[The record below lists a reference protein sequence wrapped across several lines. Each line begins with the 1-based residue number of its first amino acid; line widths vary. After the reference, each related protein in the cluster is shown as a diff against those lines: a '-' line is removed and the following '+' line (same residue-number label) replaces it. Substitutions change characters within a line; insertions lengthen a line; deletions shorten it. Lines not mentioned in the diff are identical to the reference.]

1 MNNILTN
8 EREVSELMLKYNF
21 ALQLLETQFNILIK
35 EFEFKNKYNP
45 VEHMKSRLKTEKS
58 IIDKLNKKGYEVTT
72 KNMIS
77 HVHDIIGIRIVCS
90 FLDDVYDIVDII
102 KSSKQFKIKE
112 EKDYIKNPKSTGYM
126 SYHLIVLVPI
136 YLNETVEH
144 VEAEIQ
150 IRTSAMD
157 FWASLDHQM
166 KYKKD
171 VEDASEISEELKEC
185 AEVIAQTDLK
195 MLSLRRKIED
205 RESKENLLQFDKD
218 PM

>member
-1 MNNILTN
+1 MNNILIN

-90 FLDDVYDIVDII
+90 FLEDVYDIVDII

-126 SYHLIVLVPI
+126 SYHLIVLIPI

-157 FWASLDHQM
+157 FWASIDHKIQ
-166 KYKKD
+166 YKFP
-171 VEDASEISEELKEC
+171 SEIPEEVKKEMYNC
-185 AEVIAQTDLK
+185 SLDIRKLDEK
-195 MLSLRRKIED
+195 MQQLNEFVNKYN
-205 RESKENLLQFDKD
+205 KE
-218 PM
+218 

>member
-1 MNNILTN
+1 MNNILIN

-112 EKDYIKNPKSTGYM
+112 EKDYIKNPKTTGYM

-157 FWASLDHQM
+157 FWASIDHKVQ
-166 KYKKD
+166 YKFQ
-171 VEDASEISEELKEC
+171 SEIQEEVKKEMYNC
-185 AEVIAQTDLK
+185 SLDIRKLDEK
-195 MLSLRRKIED
+195 MQQLNEFVNKYNE
-205 RESKENLLQFDKD
+205 
-218 PM
+218 

>member
-1 MNNILTN
+1 MNNILIN

-157 FWASLDHQM
+157 FWASIDHKVQ
-166 KYKKD
+166 YKFP
-171 VEDASEISEELKEC
+171 SEIPEEVKKEMYNC
-185 AEVIAQTDLK
+185 SLDIRKLDEK
-195 MLSLRRKIED
+195 MQQINEFVNKYN
-205 RESKENLLQFDKD
+205 KE
-218 PM
+218 

>member
-90 FLDDVYDIVDII
+90 FFFFLYDIVDII
-102 KSSKQFKIKE
+102 KSSKQFKVKE

-157 FWASLDHQM
+157 FWASIDHKVQ
-166 KYKKD
+166 YKFP
-171 VEDASEISEELKEC
+171 SEIPEEVKKEMYNC
-185 AEVIAQTDLK
+185 SLDIRKLDEK
-195 MLSLRRKIED
+195 MQQLNEFVNKYN
-205 RESKENLLQFDKD
+205 KE
-218 PM
+218 

>member
-1 MNNILTN
+1 MNNILIN

-72 KNMIS
+72 KNMIL

-90 FLDDVYDIVDII
+90 FLYDVYDIVDII

-112 EKDYIKNPKSTGYM
+112 EKDYIKNPKTTGYM

-157 FWASLDHQM
+157 FWASIDHKVQ
-166 KYKKD
+166 YKFP
-171 VEDASEISEELKEC
+171 SEIPEEVKKEMYNC
-185 AEVIAQTDLK
+185 SLDIRKLDEK
-195 MLSLRRKIED
+195 MQQLNEFVNKYN
-205 RESKENLLQFDKD
+205 KE
-218 PM
+218 

>member
-1 MNNILTN
+1 MNNILIN

-72 KNMIS
+72 KNMIL

-102 KSSKQFKIKE
+102 KSSKQFKVKE

-157 FWASLDHQM
+157 FWASIDHKVQ
-166 KYKKD
+166 YKFP
-171 VEDASEISEELKEC
+171 SEIPEEVKKEMYNC
-185 AEVIAQTDLK
+185 SLDIRKLDEK
-195 MLSLRRKIED
+195 MQQLNEFVNKYN
-205 RESKENLLQFDKD
+205 KE
-218 PM
+218 

>member
-1 MNNILTN
+1 MNNILIN

-90 FLDDVYDIVDII
+90 FLEDVYDIVDII

-157 FWASLDHQM
+157 FWASIDHKVQ
-166 KYKKD
+166 YKFP
-171 VEDASEISEELKEC
+171 SEIPDEVKKEMYNC
-185 AEVIAQTDLK
+185 SLDIRKLDEK
-195 MLSLRRKIED
+195 MQQLNEFVNKYN
-205 RESKENLLQFDKD
+205 KE
-218 PM
+218 

>member
-1 MNNILTN
+1 MNNILIN

-90 FLDDVYDIVDII
+90 FLEDVYDIVDII

-150 IRTSAMD
+150 IRTSSMD
-157 FWASLDHQM
+157 FWASIDHKVQ
-166 KYKKD
+166 YKFP
-171 VEDASEISEELKEC
+171 SEIPEEVKKEMYNC
-185 AEVIAQTDLK
+185 SLDIRKLDEK
-195 MLSLRRKIED
+195 MQQLNEFVNKYN
-205 RESKENLLQFDKD
+205 KE
-218 PM
+218 

>member
-1 MNNILTN
+1 MNNILIN

-58 IIDKLNKKGYEVTT
+58 IIDKLNKKGYKVTA
-72 KNMIS
+72 KNMIQ

-90 FLDDVYDIVDII
+90 FLSDVYDIVDII

-136 YLNETVEH
+136 YLNETVEYI
-144 VEAEIQ
+144 EAEVQ

-157 FWASLDHQM
+157 FWASIDHKIQYKFPSEIPEEVKNEMFNCAVDIRKLDEKMQQLNEIVN
-166 KYKKD
+166 KYK
-171 VEDASEISEELKEC
+171 E
-185 AEVIAQTDLK
+185 
-195 MLSLRRKIED
+195 
-205 RESKENLLQFDKD
+205 
-218 PM
+218 

>member
-1 MNNILTN
+1 MNNTLLN
-8 EREVSELMLKYNF
+8 EREISSLMLKYNF

-45 VEHMKSRLKTEKS
+45 VEHVKSIFKSEKS
-58 IIDKLNKKGYEVTT
+58 IIDNLNKKGYIVTA
-72 KNMIS
+72 KNMIQ

-90 FLDDVYDIVDII
+90 FLSDVYDIVDII

-136 YLNETVEH
+136 YLNETVEYI
-144 VEAEIQ
+144 EAEVQ

-157 FWASLDHQM
+157 FWASIDHKIQYKFPSEIPEEVKNEMFNCAVDIRKLDEKMYQLNEIVN
-166 KYKKD
+166 KYK
-171 VEDASEISEELKEC
+171 E
-185 AEVIAQTDLK
+185 
-195 MLSLRRKIED
+195 
-205 RESKENLLQFDKD
+205 
-218 PM
+218 

>member
-1 MNNILTN
+1 MNNTLLN
-8 EREVSELMLKYNF
+8 EREISSLMLKYNF

-90 FLDDVYDIVDII
+90 FLEDVYDIVDII

-157 FWASLDHQM
+157 FWASIDHKVQ
-166 KYKKD
+166 YKFP
-171 VEDASEISEELKEC
+171 SEIPEEVKKEMYNC
-185 AEVIAQTDLK
+185 SLDIRKLDEK
-195 MLSLRRKIED
+195 MQQLNEFVNKYN
-205 RESKENLLQFDKD
+205 KE
-218 PM
+218 

>member
-1 MNNILTN
+1 MNNILIN

-21 ALQLLETQFNILIK
+21 ALQLLETQFNMLIK

-157 FWASLDHQM
+157 FWASIDHKVQ
-166 KYKKD
+166 YKFP
-171 VEDASEISEELKEC
+171 SEIPEEVKKEMYNC
-185 AEVIAQTDLK
+185 SLDIRKLDEK
-195 MLSLRRKIED
+195 MQQLNEFVNKYN
-205 RESKENLLQFDKD
+205 KE
-218 PM
+218 

>member
-1 MNNILTN
+1 MNNILIN

-21 ALQLLETQFNILIK
+21 ALQLLETQFNIFIK

-58 IIDKLNKKGYEVTT
+58 IIDKLNKKGYEITA

-112 EKDYIKNPKSTGYM
+112 EKDYIKNPKTTGYM

-157 FWASLDHQM
+157 FWASIDHKVQ
-166 KYKKD
+166 YKFP
-171 VEDASEISEELKEC
+171 SEIPEEVKKEMYNC
-185 AEVIAQTDLK
+185 SLDIRKLDEK
-195 MLSLRRKIED
+195 MQQLNEFVNKYN
-205 RESKENLLQFDKD
+205 KE
-218 PM
+218 

>member
-1 MNNILTN
+1 
-8 EREVSELMLKYNF
+8 MLKYNF

-90 FLDDVYDIVDII
+90 FLEDVYDIVDII

-157 FWASLDHQM
+157 FWASIDHKVQ
-166 KYKKD
+166 YKFP
-171 VEDASEISEELKEC
+171 SEIPEEVKKEMYNC
-185 AEVIAQTDLK
+185 SLDIRKLDEK
-195 MLSLRRKIED
+195 MQQLNEFVNKYNE
-205 RESKENLLQFDKD
+205 
-218 PM
+218 

>member
-1 MNNILTN
+1 
-8 EREVSELMLKYNF
+8 
-21 ALQLLETQFNILIK
+21 
-35 EFEFKNKYNP
+35 
-45 VEHMKSRLKTEKS
+45 MKSRLKTEKS

-90 FLDDVYDIVDII
+90 FLEDVYDIVDII

-157 FWASLDHQM
+157 FWASIDHKVQ
-166 KYKKD
+166 YKFP
-171 VEDASEISEELKEC
+171 SEIPEEVKKEMYNSSLDIRKLD
-185 AEVIAQTDLK
+185 EK
-195 MLSLRRKIED
+195 MQQLNEFVNKYN
-205 RESKENLLQFDKD
+205 KE
-218 PM
+218 

>member
-1 MNNILTN
+1 MNNILIN

-90 FLDDVYDIVDII
+90 FLEDVYDIVDII

-157 FWASLDHQM
+157 FWASIDHKVQ
-166 KYKKD
+166 YKFP
-171 VEDASEISEELKEC
+171 SEIPEEVKKEMYNC
-185 AEVIAQTDLK
+185 
-195 MLSLRRKIED
+195 SLDIRKLDEKVQQLN
-205 RESKENLLQFDKD
+205 EFVNKYNKE
-218 PM
+218 

>member
-1 MNNILTN
+1 MNNILIN

-72 KNMIS
+72 KNMIL

-112 EKDYIKNPKSTGYM
+112 EKDYIKNPKTTGYM

-157 FWASLDHQM
+157 FWASIDHKVQ
-166 KYKKD
+166 YKFP
-171 VEDASEISEELKEC
+171 SEIPEEVKKEMYNC
-185 AEVIAQTDLK
+185 SLDIRKLDEK
-195 MLSLRRKIED
+195 MQQLNEFVNKYNE
-205 RESKENLLQFDKD
+205 
-218 PM
+218 

>member
-1 MNNILTN
+1 MNNILIN

-90 FLDDVYDIVDII
+90 FLEDVYDIVDII
-102 KSSKQFKIKE
+102 KSSKQFKIEE

-157 FWASLDHQM
+157 FWASIDHKVQ
-166 KYKKD
+166 YKFP
-171 VEDASEISEELKEC
+171 SEIPEEVKKEMYNC
-185 AEVIAQTDLK
+185 SLDIRKLDEK
-195 MLSLRRKIED
+195 MQQLNEFVNKYN
-205 RESKENLLQFDKD
+205 KE
-218 PM
+218 

>member
-1 MNNILTN
+1 MNNILIN

-45 VEHMKSRLKTEKS
+45 VEHVKSRIKSEKS

-72 KNMIS
+72 KNMIL

-136 YLNETVEH
+136 YLNETVEYI
-144 VEAEIQ
+144 EAEVQ

-157 FWASLDHQM
+157 CWASIDHKIQYKFPSEIPEEVKNEMFNCAVDIRKLDEKMYQLNEIVN
-166 KYKKD
+166 KYK
-171 VEDASEISEELKEC
+171 E
-185 AEVIAQTDLK
+185 
-195 MLSLRRKIED
+195 
-205 RESKENLLQFDKD
+205 
-218 PM
+218 

>member
-1 MNNILTN
+1 MNNILIN

-72 KNMIS
+72 KNMIL

-126 SYHLIVLVPI
+126 SFHLIVLVPI

-157 FWASLDHQM
+157 FWASIDHKVQ
-166 KYKKD
+166 YKFP
-171 VEDASEISEELKEC
+171 SEIPEEVKKEMYNC
-185 AEVIAQTDLK
+185 SLDIRKLDEK
-195 MLSLRRKIED
+195 MQQLNEFVNKYN
-205 RESKENLLQFDKD
+205 KE
-218 PM
+218 

>member
-1 MNNILTN
+1 MNNILIN

-77 HVHDIIGIRIVCS
+77 HIHDIIGIRIVCS
-90 FLDDVYDIVDII
+90 FLEDVYDIVDII

-157 FWASLDHQM
+157 FWASIDHKVQ
-166 KYKKD
+166 YKFP
-171 VEDASEISEELKEC
+171 SEIPEEVKKEMYNC
-185 AEVIAQTDLK
+185 SLDIRKLDEK
-195 MLSLRRKIED
+195 MQQLNEFVNKYN
-205 RESKENLLQFDKD
+205 KE
-218 PM
+218 

>member
-1 MNNILTN
+1 MNNILIN

-77 HVHDIIGIRIVCS
+77 HVHDIIGIRMVCS

-157 FWASLDHQM
+157 FWASIDHKVQ
-166 KYKKD
+166 YKFP
-171 VEDASEISEELKEC
+171 SEIPEEVKKEMYNC
-185 AEVIAQTDLK
+185 SLDIRKLDEK
-195 MLSLRRKIED
+195 MQQLNEFVNKYNE
-205 RESKENLLQFDKD
+205 
-218 PM
+218 

>member
-1 MNNILTN
+1 MNNILIN

-136 YLNETVEH
+136 YLNETVEY

-157 FWASLDHQM
+157 FWASIDHKVQ
-166 KYKKD
+166 YKFP
-171 VEDASEISEELKEC
+171 SEIPEEVKKEMYNC
-185 AEVIAQTDLK
+185 SLDIRKLDEK
-195 MLSLRRKIED
+195 MQQLNEFVNKYN
-205 RESKENLLQFDKD
+205 KE
-218 PM
+218 

>member
-1 MNNILTN
+1 MNNILIN

-102 KSSKQFKIKE
+102 KSSTQFKIKE

-126 SYHLIVLVPI
+126 SYHLIILVPI

-157 FWASLDHQM
+157 FWASIDHKVQ
-166 KYKKD
+166 YKFP
-171 VEDASEISEELKEC
+171 SEIPEEVKKEMYNC
-185 AEVIAQTDLK
+185 SLDIRKLDEK
-195 MLSLRRKIED
+195 MQQLNEFVNKYNE
-205 RESKENLLQFDKD
+205 
-218 PM
+218 

>member
-1 MNNILTN
+1 MNNILIN

-90 FLDDVYDIVDII
+90 FLEDVYDIVDII

-136 YLNETVEH
+136 YLNETVEY

-157 FWASLDHQM
+157 FWASIDHKVQ
-166 KYKKD
+166 YKFP
-171 VEDASEISEELKEC
+171 SEIPEEVKKEMYNC
-185 AEVIAQTDLK
+185 SLDIRKLDEK
-195 MLSLRRKIED
+195 MQQLNEFVNKYN
-205 RESKENLLQFDKD
+205 KE
-218 PM
+218 

>member
-1 MNNILTN
+1 MNNILIN

-72 KNMIS
+72 KNMIL

-112 EKDYIKNPKSTGYM
+112 EKDYIKNPKTTGYM

-150 IRTSAMD
+150 IRTRAMD
-157 FWASLDHQM
+157 FWASIDHKVQ
-166 KYKKD
+166 YKFP
-171 VEDASEISEELKEC
+171 SEIPEEVKKEMYNC
-185 AEVIAQTDLK
+185 SLDIRKLDEK
-195 MLSLRRKIED
+195 MQQLNEFVNKYNE
-205 RESKENLLQFDKD
+205 
-218 PM
+218 

>member
-1 MNNILTN
+1 MNNILIN

-45 VEHMKSRLKTEKS
+45 VEHVKSRIKTEKS

-112 EKDYIKNPKSTGYM
+112 EKDYIKNPKTTGYM

-157 FWASLDHQM
+157 FWASIDHKVQ
-166 KYKKD
+166 YKFP
-171 VEDASEISEELKEC
+171 SEIPEEVKKEMYNC
-185 AEVIAQTDLK
+185 SLDIRKLDEK
-195 MLSLRRKIED
+195 MQQLNEFVNKYNE
-205 RESKENLLQFDKD
+205 
-218 PM
+218 

>member
-1 MNNILTN
+1 MNNKLKN
-8 EREVSELMLKYNF
+8 EREISELMLKYNF
-21 ALQLLETQFNILIK
+21 ALQLLETQFNIHIK
-35 EFEFKNKYNP
+35 EFELKNKYNP
-45 VEHMKSRLKTEKS
+45 VEHIKSRIKSEKS
-58 IIDKLNKKGYEVTT
+58 VIEKLNKKGYSITP

-90 FLDDVYDIVDII
+90 FLDDVYDIVNII
-102 KSSKQFKIKE
+102 KNSKQFKIKE

-157 FWASLDHQM
+157 FWASIDHKVQ
-166 KYKKD
+166 YKFP
-171 VEDASEISEELKEC
+171 SEIPEEVKKEMYNC
-185 AEVIAQTDLK
+185 SLDIRKLDEK
-195 MLSLRRKIED
+195 MQQLNEFVNKYN
-205 RESKENLLQFDKD
+205 KE
-218 PM
+218 